1 MDKATEKLKSWVK
14 NVIEAVNRPLNVAF
28 PETSKKHLFLIIMG
42 VLELLLLYLVAVIDV
57 GLWNGDSS
65 ISGMLAAYILSPDQ
79 KYPFFMF
86 IILSVILWVV
96 VYKMV
101 IKQVNGNTGRG
112 FDISDSNVYGSARE
126 INMEELEQITEIV
139 SKKEAMGNI
148 LGQLDKTETKLITQ
162 KPIANFNNNLLCLA
176 PPGSGKT
183 ATIVLPTI
191 IQAIRRG
198 ESIVTTD
205 TKGEVWSKTVELA
218 RRHGYTVRRF
228 DIKDPTMSDG
238 WDILGELK
246 QSHLRAQIAATT
258 VMKNTSLAQGSD
270 PFVSAEHALLTA
282 LMLAMDLDKDIPPE
296 HKSLTKATLD
306 ILPEGA
312 AALDSKFNI
321 LKDLPD
327 MNVAYRFYSTYITGS
342 PNARSNVILNLSNR
356 LNFLASPS
364 IQEMTSTPDIDMTL
378 PGKEKCIYY
387 VVLPDQHDTMKVLSS
402 LFFSFLFLDLCDFAD
417 AQPSQRLPVPV
428 NIMIEE
434 AYACGEL
441 PTITNALATVRSRG
455 ISISLV
461 AQGIKQ
467 FHMLYGEDMTS
478 SILECCATYA
488 CLGTNTEE
496 TAELF
501 EWLSGHATVK
511 VKTEQHHVGE
521 GILGVGKNY
530 STGDGRQHLY
540 SGNDIRKLK
549 FGEIFLVWQR
559 FDPLKAFSFFYKRH
573 PEYENGHMPEISG
586 HTSVPLTNKKAKA
599 YMREMEEKRV
609 REYQE
614 WIANGDN
621 PWKGYVRPEPP
632 AKGAATGTDFPPFIP
647 YPLLEEMAL
656 AHSNLQP
663 KPSQKLEDI
672 QNKKIDTPTKEYQPE
687 ANHEK
692 ATEQPQGNASVV
704 ETSLPEQE
712 PKEKPKPTQEEEKP
726 VPPKEKKAEAAP
738 KPKQNKSKPKKEAA
752 GTPSEKTEP
761 EATKTN
767 PNPETK
773 ADDKPAKPE
782 KKEKPSAK
790 PANSGKGGKAR
801 LTVTAVAETE
811 EEEIPR
817 SLIDMFGVPGEEEE
831 IIKTTEK
838 KAEPIKPAAS
848 SSLLLGAQKI
858 TK

>member
-1 MDKATEKLKSWVK
+1 MDKVKEKLKRWFETVLES
-14 NVIEAVNRPLNVAF
+14 INRPLNVAF
-28 PETSKKHLFLIIMG
+28 PETSKKHLFLIVMG
-42 VLELLLLYLVAVIDV
+42 VLELLLLYLVAVLDV

-65 ISGMLAAYILSPDQ
+65 ISGILAAYILDPDQ

-86 IILSVILWVV
+86 ILFSAILWIV

-126 INMEELEQITEIV
+126 INLEELEQITEIV
-139 SKKEAMGNI
+139 TKKEAMGNI

-282 LMLAMDLDKDIPPE
+282 LMLAMDLDKDVPLQ
-296 HKSLTKATLD
+296 HKSLTRATLD
-306 ILPEGA
+306 ILPAGA
-312 AALDSKFNI
+312 TALDNKFNV
-321 LKDLPD
+321 LKDIPD

-378 PGKEKCIYY
+378 PGREKCIYY

-521 GILGVGKNY
+521 GILGVGKSY

-609 REYQE
+609 QEYRE
-614 WIANGDN
+614 WVANGGN
-621 PWKGYVRPEPP
+621 PWRGYDRPEAPE
-632 AKGAATGTDFPPFIP
+632 KGPATGTDFPAFIP

-656 AHSNLQP
+656 AYSSSQP
-663 KPSQKLEDI
+663 KPSQMLEEVQNCKVDTLAKSDQEEQGPKKDI
-672 QNKKIDTPTKEYQPE
+672 EQTTENQTAEATPIADQKPKEE
-687 ANHEK
+687 VK
-692 ATEQPQGNASVV
+692 
-704 ETSLPEQE
+704 PEQE
-712 PKEKPKPTQEEEKP
+712 KKQTVQKEEK
-726 VPPKEKKAEAAP
+726 KEDT
-738 KPKQNKSKPKKEAA
+738 KPNPRKNKPKKEATA
-752 GTPSEKTEP
+752 APSEEPQQEKTE
-761 EATKTN
+761 
-767 PNPETK
+767 
-773 ADDKPAKPE
+773 AKPE
-782 KKEKPSAK
+782 AKKAENNEKPATPEKKNKPSA
-790 PANSGKGGKAR
+790 GKGSKSR
-801 LTVTAVAETE
+801 VTVTAVAETE

-817 SLIDMFGVPGEEEE
+817 TIVDMFGIPGDEEEVMPKVE
-831 IIKTTEK
+831 QK
-838 KAEPIKPAAS
+838 KPAAG
-848 SSLLLGAQKI
+848 SSLLSGAQKI